1 MNHITVKDRR
11 EMKYMGYRFRAW
23 YLSPFGIP
31 FHKDFHTAEEMD
43 AFNRSAQ
50 EVGTKI
56 LEFVGL

>member
-1 MNHITVKDRR
+1 MNHITIKDRR
-11 EMKYMGYRFRAW
+11 EMTYMGYSYRAW
-23 YLSPFGIP
+23 YLSPFGVP

>member
-1 MNHITVKDRR
+1 MNHITINERR
-11 EMKYMGYRFRAW
+11 EMKYMGYAFRAW